1 MNQAVGISVL
11 PSLSGTDR
19 AKRIFSQIVFISS
32 CCFFGCEAFLAP
44 IPHVWPLRPGA
55 SGSVRTQPLPCG
67 GRRQPWGRGA
77 VTTRRE
83 DRAVPQ
89 TPAKGQGGSRVTGCR
104 EELTQNLNYRAP

>member
-44 IPHVWPLRPGA
+44 IPHVWPLRPGGLWIRQDPA
-55 SGSVRTQPLPCG
+55 PPLRGQTTALGQRCSHHQEG
-67 GRRQPWGRGA
+67 GQSRSPD
-77 VTTRRE
+77 T
-83 DRAVPQ
+83 
-89 TPAKGQGGSRVTGCR
+89 GQGAGWEQGDW
-104 EELTQNLNYRAP
+104 L